1 MAASLGEGAGL
12 GEVFERLFRAVLGIS
27 QKLTTFSSS
36 LNSLKSTL
44 ASLKPIVDDLEKL
57 NMALD
62 RPQQETDLFIHRLRE
77 GERLVAKGSKMKSW
91 ELYKKYSYSKK
102 ISDLEDSIMGFFGV
116 DVQALLVRDTK
127 QVLVELHDVDKKVDK
142 VLAALKNS
150 AA

>member
-1 MAASLGEGAGL
+1 MAVSLGEGAGL

-127 QVLVELHDVDKKVDK
+127 QVLVEVHDVDKKVDK